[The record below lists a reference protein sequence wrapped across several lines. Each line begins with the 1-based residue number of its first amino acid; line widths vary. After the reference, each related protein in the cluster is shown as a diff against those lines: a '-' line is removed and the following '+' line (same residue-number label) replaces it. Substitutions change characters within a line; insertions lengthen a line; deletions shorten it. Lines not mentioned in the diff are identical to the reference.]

1 MVEFMKK
8 KINVS
13 FFSSSNSKSLP
24 KVTVGNLMLLA
35 AMEMTGAAFCPFL
48 IRSYEFL
55 HFVAYSYKF
64 TLTAGYPET
73 LENTKFALLNSLG

>member
-1 MVEFMKK
+1 
-8 KINVS
+8 
-13 FFSSSNSKSLP
+13 
-24 KVTVGNLMLLA
+24 MLLA